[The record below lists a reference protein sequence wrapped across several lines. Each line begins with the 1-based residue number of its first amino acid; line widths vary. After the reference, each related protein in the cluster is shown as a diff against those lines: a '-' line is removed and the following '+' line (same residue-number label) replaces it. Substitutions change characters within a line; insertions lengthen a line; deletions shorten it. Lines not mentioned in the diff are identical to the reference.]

1 MLHPLPSSVRC
12 SSVGSASPR
21 LRAGLAGVLPG
32 LLILV
37 LCACGEEGPGGAD
50 AAAPPLPPSITA
62 GQADRLLGARD
73 PGYVG
78 DAACTPCHGD
88 VVERYS
94 ATNHGRSLTAFD
106 PAQAPERFVGSPE
119 AEPAAAGVWVDS
131 PTDGL
136 RYRAELR
143 DGGLVHREVLVDP
156 AGAVVHDLEVPADQ
170 VIGSGNQTRSY
181 LTIRNGRVSQ
191 MPLTWYAQDARWD
204 LSPGYHEANDRF
216 SRPII
221 LQCLACHGDL
231 PRLEPHTQNV
241 FQELPRAISCERCH
255 GPGAEHVE
263 RRSAGQVPPL
273 PDPDGVAGGGTA
285 GEDAVD
291 PWTVN
296 PAHLDRARQMSVC
309 LQCHLAGVITYP
321 GGEDPTTFRPGMELS
336 ENRAVFVPSLQL
348 EDPDWVG
355 IDSHPIRL
363 ARSACFQASEMTCL
377 TCHLAHTPGEEVPP
391 SFYRD
396 RCVACHAGE
405 PEPPPGAGDLCSR
418 PGVTSPQDARSG
430 DCVSCHLSAGG
441 TSDVPHVRF
450 TDHWIQRVPRPP
462 LPPEA
467 GRPAIDSPRPLSL
480 VEVASLG
487 VLARPDLLVHRST
500 ALEASLR
507 AEALFH
513 FYETMHRHP
522 GYLPTVVT
530 AGRRAES
537 QDPHG
542 PDFTAEGRLALARA
556 LLELDSVAA
565 AEGVLRGALEVH
577 PDDPWGHF
585 LLGALLD
592 ERRGRPADAL
602 PHLDHALVLQPLLA
616 EARAK
621 RADVLVALGRFDEA
635 RQELERVVEEEPLH
649 RPRSWFNLGLLRLEA
664 GDARGAVAA
673 FQWAADTDP
682 RNAEPPIQ
690 LGTLHLGEGDPVGAE
705 AAFRRAVVADAEHP
719 GAHGSLALALLE
731 QGRTDEARTHLQR
744 VLELDPGNQP
754 ARDLLG
760 RIGG

>member
-1 MLHPLPSSVRC
+1 MIHPPPSAAPLPS
-12 SSVGSASPR
+12 
-21 LRAGLAGVLPG
+21 
-32 LLILV
+32 
-37 LCACGEEGPGGAD
+37 PGGALSRLGAGLCGVVLLGLGACVEGGGGSPE
-50 AAAPPLPPSITA
+50 AAPLPPSAVA
-62 GQADRLLGARD
+62 GQTTRLLGSHD

-78 DAACTPCHGD
+78 DAACVPCHGD
-88 VVERYS
+88 VVERYG
-94 ATNHGRSLTAFD
+94 ATNHGRSLLPFD
-106 PAQAPERFVGSPE
+106 PAQAPERLVGGEAGGAPAVGAWVESP
-119 AEPAAAGVWVDS
+119 A
-131 PTDGL
+131 DGL

-143 DGGLVHREVLVDP
+143 GAGLVHREVLEGP
-156 AGAVVHDLEVPADQ
+156 AGEVVHDLVVPVDQ

-181 LTIRNGRVSQ
+181 LAIRNGRVSQ
-191 MPLTWYAQDARWD
+191 MPLTWYAHDARWD

-241 FQELPRAISCERCH
+241 FRDLPQAISCERCH

-263 RRSAGQVPPL
+263 RRAAGEVPGPPE
-273 PDPDGVAGGGTA
+273 PDAAPGGDVAGGA
-285 GEDAVD
+285 GVD
-291 PWTVN
+291 PWIVN
-296 PAHLDRARQMSVC
+296 PAHLDRSRQMSVC
-309 LQCHLAGVITYP
+309 LQCHLAGVIAYP

-363 ARSACFQASEMTCL
+363 ARSGCFQASEMTCL
-377 TCHLAHTPGEEVPP
+377 TCHLAHTPGDEVPA

-418 PGVTSPQDARSG
+418 AGVASPEEARSG
-430 DCVSCHLSAGG
+430 DCVSCHLTAGG

-480 VEVASLG
+480 VEVASMG
-487 VLARPDLLVHRST
+487 VLARPELLVHRSA
-500 ALEASLR
+500 ALQASLR
-507 AEALFH
+507 TEALFH

-522 GYLPTVVT
+522 GYLPSVVT

-537 QDPHG
+537 DGGRPS
-542 PDFTAEGRLALARA
+542 DFTGEARLALARA

-565 AEGVLRGALEVH
+565 AEVVLREAVELY

-602 PHLDHALVLQPLLA
+602 PHLDRALSLQSLMA
-616 EARAK
+616 DVRAK
-621 RADVLVALGRFDEA
+621 RADVLVALGRREEA
-635 RQELERVVEEEPLH
+635 RQELERVLEEEPLH
-649 RPRSWFNLGLLRLEA
+649 RPRSWFNLGLLRQEA
-664 GDARGAVAA
+664 GDASGAATA
-673 FQWAADTDP
+673 FRWAADTDP

-690 LGTLHLGEGDPVGAE
+690 LGSLHLAGGDARAAE
-705 AAFRRAVVADAEHP
+705 AAFRRAVVADPEHP

-731 QGRTDEARTHLQR
+731 QGRTEEAREHLQR
-744 VLELDPGNQP
+744 VLELDPGNPP
-754 ARDLLG
+754 ARELLE
-760 RIGG
+760 RLGG